1 MGKRRFTIQ
10 IDKEKCTGCGVC
22 KEMCSKVTHPKLCSG
37 CGKCVGV
44 CPSNAISLVE
54 KVNNNKTHKKMKTK
68 RKGFGHVI
76 LFLLAVAGFGVATM
90 LLWNVLLPGILG
102 VASINFWQALGL
114 LALTRILFGGMGTD
128 AMKHAMKHAHHHHHN
143 DIRKKWMNMT
153 PEQRQ
158 RFIDKRRQ
166 FGFGGHFERE
176 YFDMDVH
183 EDTGKEND

>member
-1 MGKRRFTIQ
+1 
-10 IDKEKCTGCGVC
+10 
-22 KEMCSKVTHPKLCSG
+22 
-37 CGKCVGV
+37 
-44 CPSNAISLVE
+44 
-54 KVNNNKTHKKMKTK
+54 
-68 RKGFGHVI
+68 
-76 LFLLAVAGFGVATM
+76 
-90 LLWNVLLPGILG
+90 
-102 VASINFWQALGL
+102 
-114 LALTRILFGGMGTD
+114 
-128 AMKHAMKHAHHHHHN
+128 MKHAMKHAHHHHHN